1 MLERYHYYNYRAFSS
16 LKPRITRRITMVG
29 WMIGGAFLATG
40 SMGID
45 TSNSLSYQTFA
56 LLGCILIAALL
67 GTRGRRLTMSIERS
81 LPQFGSVGR
90 RLTYDV
96 TVHNNSRHTAR
107 GLTYFER
114 LPDPRP
120 SFEEFA
126 FSREP
131 YEHERNWFDRSHRYY
146 RWRWLLGRNVRAGA
160 RERVLPDIPAKQS
173 RTIQADMIPLRRGVL
188 RLDGS
193 VIARTDPFGLFRSLQ
208 TVTAPQS
215 VLILPKLYSM
225 PPFELPGSTRYQ
237 QGGVSLAGSVGES
250 EEFVS
255 LREYRPGDP
264 LRKMHW
270 KSFAKAGK
278 PIVKEFQ
285 EEFFVRHAMIL
296 DTFGDALHTDV
307 FEDAVSVAASLAFNL
322 QNHDSLLDLM
332 FVGPQAY
339 CFTSGRGLAHMQQM
353 LEILASVQLCLD
365 KKFEVLEET
374 VLDHCS
380 KVSGAICI
388 FLQWD
393 EARKR
398 LVRILSS
405 RGIPLRV
412 FVITDGEV
420 KLDPGP
426 LAHDPTSFRVLPVGK
441 IGERLNGPAVAA
453 PNRMERAA

>member
-29 WMIGGAFLATG
+29 WMIGAAFLATG

-56 LLGCILIAALL
+56 LLGCVLCAAIL
-67 GTRGRRLTMSIERS
+67 GTRGRRLKMSVDRT
-81 LPQFGSVGR
+81 LPKFGAVGR
-90 RLTYDV
+90 RLNYEI
-96 TVHNNSRHTAR
+96 TVHNQSRHTAR
-107 GLTYFER
+107 GLNFYEQ

-120 SFEEFA
+120 NFEEFA
-126 FSREP
+126 LSREP
-131 YEHERNWFDRSHRYY
+131 YEDKRNWFDRSHRYY

-160 RERVLPDIPAKQS
+160 RERTLPDIPPKQS

-188 RLDGS
+188 RLNGS
-193 VIARTDPFGLFRSLQ
+193 VIARTDPFGLFRSLHS
-208 TVTAPQS
+208 VTAPQS
-215 VLILPKLYSM
+215 VLILPKLYDM

-237 QGGVSLAGSVGES
+237 QGGVSLASSVGES

-285 EEFFVRHAMIL
+285 DEFFVRHAMIL
-296 DTFGDALHTDV
+296 DTFGDALHTDI
-307 FEDAVSVAASLAFNL
+307 FEEAVSVAASLAFNM
-322 QNHDSLLDLM
+322 QNHDTLLDLM

-339 CFTSGRGLAHMQQM
+339 CFTAGRGLAHMQQM

-365 KKFEVLEET
+365 KKFETLEES

-380 KVSGAICI
+380 QVSGAICI

-398 LVRILSS
+398 LVRILNS

-412 FVITDGEV
+412 FVITEGDV

-426 LAHDPTSFRVLPVGK
+426 LAHQAENFRALPVGK
-441 IGERLNGPAVAA
+441 IGERLNQPLPSG
-453 PNRMERAA
+453 RMEKAA